1 VKRRNTS
8 IDSAASARAEN
19 APLGEETATNPSP
32 TNGEAGLSEHNT
44 SSAVPESSNGT
55 SLESPNNVEPHL
67 QAPDETAALLE
78 ERIRRLEDSLADLH
92 KQKEKQTQQAAAPP
106 PTPPPPP
113 VAMVAPVAKIVPPPA
128 PIMTAPAEAASS
140 LLFHVGKQMLT
151 TAPIASVVQPTHPT
165 QETTFTASMRW
176 TWVFFDAYAEI
187 RACLRMFV
195 DPRYQM
201 SWTSR
206 LVPLVLAALL
216 FTSAYWAPG
225 TSLPAIGTLI
235 DKLIDLPLAFLFFK
249 ILSHEA
255 RRYRQ
260 TSPDIPAGLRLP
272 PER

>member
-8 IDSAASARAEN
+8 IESAAGPPAEIT
-19 APLGEETATNPSP
+19 PLGEETAADASSTNNETS
-32 TNGEAGLSEHNT
+32 LSEHN
-44 SSAVPESSNGT
+44 SSDASESSNGT
-55 SLESPNNVEPHL
+55 PLEHSNHAEPH
-67 QAPDETAALLE
+67 QEAPDETSALLE
-78 ERIRRLEDSLADLH
+78 ERIRRLEDSLAELH
-92 KQKEKQTQQAAAPP
+92 RQKDKQAPQAAAPP
-106 PTPPPPP
+106 PAPQPP

-128 PIMTAPAEAASS
+128 PITTTPTEAASS
-140 LLFHVGKQMLT
+140 FLFHVGTQMLSKS
-151 TAPIASVVQPTHPT
+151 PLASVAQPTHPT
-165 QETTFTASMRW
+165 QESTFAAGMRW

-187 RACLRMFV
+187 RAIVRMFV

-225 TSLPAIGTLI
+225 TSLPVVGTLI

-260 TSPDIPAGLRLP
+260 MSPDLPTGLRLP